1 MSSNKKIVIKKKSPV
16 VKTLQWLGVSAVS
29 ILLIVYFLVIDT
41 RGSQKTPTIGSVN
54 GTPIY
59 YTSTSPYGKA
69 FREIEKEIENYY
81 QQFGIPMNA
90 DIYANIEDLAFRSA
104 VTNILLYDLAAKN
117 ITVSDKLILQYM
129 QSQFID
135 SNGNYNKMAYDAFIK
150 NTPQSEKIRIEKDLK
165 ETVMAQTIAL
175 ELFNSV
181 KINSLELE
189 RDYIKNYTKRD
200 IEMLYIDASDIVRNA
215 DILETDIDKYFN
227 DNKTNFVQADISWIL
242 LANAKDA
249 ENVYKTL
256 KNDITLFDK
265 TVAEK
270 SIYTND
276 YHLGYVTRMEI
287 DKNIADRVFTNT
299 QITTNTLL
307 SPINVNGVYYVVL
320 VNDIRLPEKYTDVN
334 SGVLRDSYLN
344 DNLKVLVE
352 AEKSKQVEVLKNAV
366 ANNNNF
372 AALNNNNNI
381 KYYKSSAPFYYSQG
395 FINSTDKNVIPDSSS
410 PIFNSTV
417 FSLNVGDKSEV
428 IKLNNGV
435 AVIKVLSEEKADI
448 NKLAS
453 LDTAQKNA
461 MKRELL
467 NVTVANISIEWE
479 NRSMEEAKIKR
490 HQVR

>member
-69 FREIEKEIENYY
+69 FREIENYY

-90 DIYANIEDLAFRSA
+90 DVYANIEDLAFRRA
-104 VTNILLYDLAAKN
+104 VTTILLDDLAAKN
-117 ITVSDKLILQYM
+117 IAVSDKIILQYM

-135 SNGNYNKMAYDAFIK
+135 SNGNYNQMAYDAFIK

-165 ETVMAQTIAL
+165 ETIMAQTIAL
-175 ELFNSV
+175 ELFNGIKV
-181 KINSLELE
+181 NSLELE
-189 RDYIKNYTKRD
+189 RQYIKNLTKRD

-215 DILETDIDKYFN
+215 DILEIDIDKYFN

-242 LANAKDA
+242 MANAKDA

-299 QITTNTLL
+299 QTNILL
-307 SPINVNGVYYVVL
+307 SPINVNGIYYIVL

-334 SGVLRDSYLN
+334 TSVLRDSYLN
-344 DNLKVLVE
+344 NNLKVLVE

-395 FINSTDKNVIPDSSS
+395 LVNDTDGNVIPDSSS

-448 NKLAS
+448 NKLAL

-461 MKRELL
+461 ARRELL
-467 NVTVANISIEWE
+467 NATVANISIEWE
-479 NRSMEEAKIKR
+479 NRSIEEAKIKR
-490 HQVR
+490 HKVR

>member
-104 VTNILLYDLAAKN
+104 VTNILLDDLAAKN

>member
-16 VKTLQWLGVSAVS
+16 IKTLQWIGVSAVS
-29 ILLIVYFLVIDT
+29 ILLIIYFLVIDT

-69 FREIEKEIENYY
+69 FREIENYY
-81 QQFGIPMNA
+81 QQFGIPMNT
-90 DIYANIEDLAFRSA
+90 DVYANIEDLAFRRA
-104 VTNILLYDLAAKN
+104 VTTILLDDLAAKN
-117 ITVSDKLILQYM
+117 IDVSDKIILQYM

-135 SNGNYNKMAYDAFIK
+135 SNGNYNQMAYGAFIK

-165 ETVMAQTIAL
+165 ETIMAQTIAL
-175 ELFNSV
+175 ELFNGV
-181 KINSLELE
+181 KVNSLELE
-189 RDYIKNYTKRD
+189 RQYIKNLTKRD

-215 DILETDIDKYFN
+215 DIIETDIDKYFN

-242 LANAKDA
+242 IANAKEA

-299 QITTNTLL
+299 QTNTLL

-320 VNDIRLPEKYTDVN
+320 INDIRLPEKYTDVN
-334 SGVLRDSYLN
+334 AAVLRDSYLN
-344 DNLKVLVE
+344 DNLKVLIE
-352 AEKSKQVEVLKNAV
+352 AEKSKQVEVLKNTTL
-366 ANNNNF
+366 NNNNF
-372 AALNNNNNI
+372 AALNNNGNI
-381 KYYKSSAPFYYSQG
+381 KYYKSSAPFSYAQG
-395 FINSTDKNVIPDSSS
+395 LVNATDGNVIPDSSN

-435 AVIKVLSEEKADI
+435 AVIKVLSEEKADV

-453 LDTAQKNA
+453 LDSAQKNA
-461 MKRELL
+461 MRRELL
-467 NVTVANISIEWE
+467 SASVANISIEWE
-479 NRSMEEAKIKR
+479 NRSIEEAKIKR
-490 HQVR
+490 HKVR

>member
-69 FREIEKEIENYY
+69 FREIENYY

-90 DIYANIEDLAFRSA
+90 DIYANIEDLAFRRA
-104 VTNILLYDLAAKN
+104 VTTILLDDLAAKN
-117 ITVSDKLILQYM
+117 ITVSDKIILQYM

-135 SNGNYNKMAYDAFIK
+135 SNGNYNQMAYDAFIK

-189 RDYIKNYTKRD
+189 RQYIKNLTKRD
-200 IEMLYIDASDIVRNA
+200 IEMLYIDASEIVRNA
-215 DILETDIDKYFN
+215 DILEADIDKYFN

-242 LANAKDA
+242 MANAKEA

-344 DNLKVLVE
+344 ANLKVLVE

-372 AALNNNNNI
+372 ATLNNGNI
-381 KYYKSSAPFYYSQG
+381 KYYKSSAPFSYAQG

-435 AVIKVLSEEKADI
+435 AVIKVLSEEKADM

-461 MKRELL
+461 ARKELL
-467 NVTVANISIEWE
+467 NATVANISIEWE
-479 NRSMEEAKIKR
+479 NKSMEEAKIKR
-490 HQVR
+490 HKVR

>member
-16 VKTLQWLGVSAVS
+16 IKTLQWIGVSAVS
-29 ILLIVYFLVIDT
+29 ILLIIYFLVIDT

-69 FREIEKEIENYY
+69 FREIENYY

-90 DIYANIEDLAFRSA
+90 DVYANIEDLAFRRA
-104 VTNILLYDLAAKN
+104 VTTILLDDLAAKN
-117 ITVSDKLILQYM
+117 IDVSDKIILQYM

-135 SNGNYNKMAYDAFIK
+135 SNGNYNQMAYDAFIK

-165 ETVMAQTIAL
+165 ETIMAQTIAL
-175 ELFNSV
+175 ELFNGV
-181 KINSLELE
+181 KVNSLELE
-189 RDYIKNYTKRD
+189 RQYIKNLTKRD

-215 DILETDIDKYFN
+215 DIIETDIDKYFN

-242 LANAKDA
+242 IANAKEA

-299 QITTNTLL
+299 QTNTLL

-320 VNDIRLPEKYTDVN
+320 INDIRLPEKYTDVN
-334 SGVLRDSYLN
+334 AAVLRDSYLN
-344 DNLKVLVE
+344 DNLKVLIE
-352 AEKSKQVEVLKNAV
+352 AEKSKQVEVLKNATL
-366 ANNNNF
+366 NNNNF
-372 AALNNNNNI
+372 AALNNNGNI
-381 KYYKSSAPFYYSQG
+381 KYYKSSAPFSYAQG
-395 FINSTDKNVIPDSSS
+395 LVNATDGNVIPDSSN

-435 AVIKVLSEEKADI
+435 AVIKVLSEEKADV

-453 LDTAQKNA
+453 LDSAQKNA
-461 MKRELL
+461 MRRELL
-467 NVTVANISIEWE
+467 SASVANISIEWE
-479 NRSMEEAKIKR
+479 NRSIEEAKIKR
-490 HQVR
+490 HKVR

>member
-1 MSSNKKIVIKKKSPV
+1 M
-16 VKTLQWLGVSAVS
+16 
-29 ILLIVYFLVIDT
+29 LIVYFLVIDT

-69 FREIEKEIENYY
+69 FREIENYY

-90 DIYANIEDLAFRSA
+90 DVYANIEDLAFRRA
-104 VTNILLYDLAAKN
+104 VTTILLDDLAAKN
-117 ITVSDKLILQYM
+117 ITVSDKIILQYM

-135 SNGNYNKMAYDAFIK
+135 SNGNYNQMAYDAFIK
-150 NTPQSEKIRIEKDLK
+150 NTPQAEKIRIEKDLK

-189 RDYIKNYTKRD
+189 RQYVKNLTKRD
-200 IEMLYIDASDIVRNA
+200 IEMLYIDASDIVKKA
-215 DILETDIDKYFN
+215 DILEADIDKYFN

-242 LANAKDA
+242 LPNAKDA

-299 QITTNTLL
+299 QTNILL
-307 SPINVNGVYYVVL
+307 SPINVNGVQ
-320 VNDIRLPEKYTDVN
+320 
-334 SGVLRDSYLN
+334 
-344 DNLKVLVE
+344 VLVE
-352 AEKSKQVEVLKNAV
+352 AEKAKQVEVLKNAV
-366 ANNNNF
+366 SNNNSF
-372 AALNNNNNI
+372 AALNNNGNI
-381 KYYKSSAPFYYSQG
+381 KYYKSSAPFYYAQG
-395 FINSTDKNVIPDSSS
+395 LVNSTDGNAIPDSSS

-461 MKRELL
+461 ARRELL
-467 NVTVANISIEWE
+467 NATVANISIEWE

-490 HQVR
+490 HKVR

>member
-16 VKTLQWLGVSAVS
+16 IKTLQWIGVSAVS
-29 ILLIVYFLVIDT
+29 ILLIIYFLVIDT
-41 RGSQKTPTIGSVN
+41 RGSQKTHTIGSVN

-69 FREIEKEIENYY
+69 FREIENYY

-90 DIYANIEDLAFRSA
+90 DVYANIEDLAFRRA
-104 VTNILLYDLAAKN
+104 VTTILLDDLAAKN
-117 ITVSDKLILQYM
+117 IDVSDKIILQYM

-135 SNGNYNKMAYDAFIK
+135 SNGNYNQMAYDAFIK

-165 ETVMAQTIAL
+165 ETIMAQTIAL
-175 ELFNSV
+175 ELFNGV
-181 KINSLELE
+181 KVNSLELE
-189 RDYIKNYTKRD
+189 RQYIKNLTKRD

-215 DILETDIDKYFN
+215 DIIETDIDKYFN

-242 LANAKDA
+242 IANAKEA

-299 QITTNTLL
+299 QTNTLL

-320 VNDIRLPEKYTDVN
+320 INDIRLPEKYTDVN
-334 SGVLRDSYLN
+334 AAVLRDSYLN
-344 DNLKVLVE
+344 NNLKVLIE
-352 AEKSKQVEVLKNAV
+352 AEKSKQVEVLKNATL
-366 ANNNNF
+366 NNNNF
-372 AALNNNNNI
+372 AALNNNGNI
-381 KYYKSSAPFYYSQG
+381 KYYKSSAPFSYAQG
-395 FINSTDKNVIPDSSS
+395 LVNATDGNVIPDSSN

-435 AVIKVLSEEKADI
+435 AVIKVLSEEKADV

-453 LDTAQKNA
+453 LDSTQKNA
-461 MKRELL
+461 MRRELL
-467 NVTVANISIEWE
+467 SASVANISIEWE
-479 NRSMEEAKIKR
+479 NRSIEEAKIKR
-490 HQVR
+490 HKVR

>member
-1 MSSNKKIVIKKKSPV
+1 MSSNKKIAIKKKSPV

-69 FREIEKEIENYY
+69 FREIENYY

-90 DIYANIEDLAFRSA
+90 DIYANIEDLAFRRA
-104 VTNILLYDLAAKN
+104 VTTILLDDLAAKN
-117 ITVSDKLILQYM
+117 ITVSDKIILQYM

-135 SNGNYNKMAYDAFIK
+135 SNGNYNQMAYDAFIK

-189 RDYIKNYTKRD
+189 REYIKNYTKRD
-200 IEMLYIDASDIVRNA
+200 IEMLYIDASEIAKNA
-215 DILETDIDKYFN
+215 DILEADIDKYFT

-242 LANAKDA
+242 LANAKEA

-256 KNDITLFDK
+256 KNDISLFDK

-299 QITTNTLL
+299 QTNILL

-344 DNLKVLVE
+344 DNLKILVE

-366 ANNNNF
+366 SNNNNF
-372 AALNNNNNI
+372 AALNNNGNI
-381 KYYKSSAPFYYSQG
+381 KYYKSSAPFSYAQG
-395 FINSTDKNVIPDSSS
+395 LVNATDGNIIPDSST

-428 IKLNNGV
+428 IKLNNGA
-435 AVIKVLSEEKADI
+435 AVIKVLSEEKADL
-448 NKLAS
+448 NRLAS
-453 LDTAQKNA
+453 LDTAQKNTA
-461 MKRELL
+461 KRELL
-467 NVTVANISIEWE
+467 NATVANISIEWE
-479 NRSMEEAKIKR
+479 NRSIEDARIKR
-490 HQVR
+490 HKIR

>member
-16 VKTLQWLGVSAVS
+16 IKTLQWIGVSAVS
-29 ILLIVYFLVIDT
+29 ILLIIYFLVIDT

-69 FREIEKEIENYY
+69 FREIENYY

-90 DIYANIEDLAFRSA
+90 DVYANIEDLAFRRA
-104 VTNILLYDLAAKN
+104 VTTILLDDLAAKN
-117 ITVSDKLILQYM
+117 IDVSDKIILQYM

-135 SNGNYNKMAYDAFIK
+135 SNGNYNQMAYDAFIK

-165 ETVMAQTIAL
+165 ETIMAQTIAL
-175 ELFNSV
+175 ELFNGV
-181 KINSLELE
+181 KVNSLELE
-189 RDYIKNYTKRD
+189 RQYTKNLTKRD

-215 DILETDIDKYFN
+215 DIIETDIDKYFN

-242 LANAKDA
+242 IANAKEA

-299 QITTNTLL
+299 QTNTLL

-320 VNDIRLPEKYTDVN
+320 INDIRLPEKYTDVN
-334 SGVLRDSYLN
+334 AAVLRDSYLN
-344 DNLKVLVE
+344 DNLKVLIE
-352 AEKSKQVEVLKNAV
+352 AEKSKQVEVLKNATL
-366 ANNNNF
+366 NNNNF
-372 AALNNNNNI
+372 AALNNNGNI
-381 KYYKSSAPFYYSQG
+381 KYYKSSAPFSYAQG
-395 FINSTDKNVIPDSSS
+395 LVNATDGNVIPDSSN

-435 AVIKVLSEEKADI
+435 AVIKVLSEEKADV

-453 LDTAQKNA
+453 LDSAQKNA
-461 MKRELL
+461 MRRELL
-467 NVTVANISIEWE
+467 SASVANISIEWE
-479 NRSMEEAKIKR
+479 NRSIEEAKIKR
-490 HQVR
+490 HKVR

>member
-16 VKTLQWLGVSAVS
+16 IKTLQWIGVSAVS
-29 ILLIVYFLVIDT
+29 ILLIIYFLVIDT

-69 FREIEKEIENYY
+69 FREIENYY
-81 QQFGIPMNA
+81 QQFGIPMNT
-90 DIYANIEDLAFRSA
+90 DVYANIEDLAFRRA
-104 VTNILLYDLAAKN
+104 VTTILLDDLAAKN
-117 ITVSDKLILQYM
+117 IDVSDKIILQYM

-135 SNGNYNKMAYDAFIK
+135 SNGNYNQMAYDAFIK

-165 ETVMAQTIAL
+165 ETIMAQTIAL
-175 ELFNSV
+175 ELFNGV
-181 KINSLELE
+181 KVNSLELE
-189 RDYIKNYTKRD
+189 RQYIKNLTKRD

-215 DILETDIDKYFN
+215 DIIGTDIDKYFN

-242 LANAKDA
+242 IANAKEA
-249 ENVYKTL
+249 ENLYKTL

-299 QITTNTLL
+299 QTNTLL

-320 VNDIRLPEKYTDVN
+320 INDIRLPEKYTDVN
-334 SGVLRDSYLN
+334 AAVLRDSYLN
-344 DNLKVLVE
+344 DNLKVLIE
-352 AEKSKQVEVLKNAV
+352 AEKSKQVEVLKNATL
-366 ANNNNF
+366 NNNNF
-372 AALNNNNNI
+372 AALNNNGNI
-381 KYYKSSAPFYYSQG
+381 KYYKSSAPFSYAQG
-395 FINSTDKNVIPDSSS
+395 LVNATDGNVIPDSSN

-435 AVIKVLSEEKADI
+435 AVIKVLSEEKADV

-453 LDTAQKNA
+453 LDSAQKNA
-461 MKRELL
+461 MRRELL
-467 NVTVANISIEWE
+467 SASVANISIEWE
-479 NRSMEEAKIKR
+479 NRSIEEAKIKR
-490 HQVR
+490 HKVR

>member
-16 VKTLQWLGVSAVS
+16 IKTLQWIGVSAVS
-29 ILLIVYFLVIDT
+29 ILLIIYFLVIDT

-69 FREIEKEIENYY
+69 FREIENYY
-81 QQFGIPMNA
+81 QQFGIPMNT
-90 DIYANIEDLAFRSA
+90 DVYANIEDLAFRRA
-104 VTNILLYDLAAKN
+104 VTTILLDDLAAKN
-117 ITVSDKLILQYM
+117 IDVSDKIILQYM

-135 SNGNYNKMAYDAFIK
+135 SNGNYNQMAYDAFIK

-165 ETVMAQTIAL
+165 ETIMAQTIAL
-175 ELFNSV
+175 ELFNGV
-181 KINSLELE
+181 KVNSLELE
-189 RDYIKNYTKRD
+189 RQYIKNLTKRD

-215 DILETDIDKYFN
+215 DIIETDIDKYFN

-242 LANAKDA
+242 IANAKEA

-299 QITTNTLL
+299 QTNTLL

-320 VNDIRLPEKYTDVN
+320 INNIRLPEKYTDVN
-334 SGVLRDSYLN
+334 AAVLRDSYLN
-344 DNLKVLVE
+344 DNLKVLIE
-352 AEKSKQVEVLKNAV
+352 AEKSKQVEVLKNATL
-366 ANNNNF
+366 NNNNF
-372 AALNNNNNI
+372 AALNNNGNI
-381 KYYKSSAPFYYSQG
+381 KYYKSSAPFSYAQG
-395 FINSTDKNVIPDSSS
+395 LVNATDGNVIPDSSN

-435 AVIKVLSEEKADI
+435 AVIKVLSEEKADV

-453 LDTAQKNA
+453 LDSAQKNA
-461 MKRELL
+461 MRRELL
-467 NVTVANISIEWE
+467 SASVANISIEWE
-479 NRSMEEAKIKR
+479 NRSIEEAKIKR
-490 HQVR
+490 HKVR

>member
-16 VKTLQWLGVSAVS
+16 IKTLQWIGVSAVS
-29 ILLIVYFLVIDT
+29 ILLIIYFLVIDT

-69 FREIEKEIENYY
+69 FREIENYY

-90 DIYANIEDLAFRSA
+90 DVYANIEDLAFRRA
-104 VTNILLYDLAAKN
+104 VTTILLDDLAAKN
-117 ITVSDKLILQYM
+117 INVSDKIILQYM

-135 SNGNYNKMAYDAFIK
+135 SNGNYNQMAYDAFIK

-165 ETVMAQTIAL
+165 ETIMAQTIAL
-175 ELFNSV
+175 ELFNGV
-181 KINSLELE
+181 KVNSLELE
-189 RDYIKNYTKRD
+189 RQYIKNLTKRD

-215 DILETDIDKYFN
+215 DIIETDIDKYFN

-242 LANAKDA
+242 IANAKEA

-299 QITTNTLL
+299 QTNTLL

-320 VNDIRLPEKYTDVN
+320 INDIRLPEKYTDVN
-334 SGVLRDSYLN
+334 ATVLRGSYLN
-344 DNLKVLVE
+344 NNLKVLIE
-352 AEKSKQVEVLKNAV
+352 AEKSKQVEVLKNATL
-366 ANNNNF
+366 NNNNF
-372 AALNNNNNI
+372 AALNNNGNI
-381 KYYKSSAPFYYSQG
+381 KYYKSSAPFSYAQG
-395 FINSTDKNVIPDSSS
+395 LVNATDGNVIPDSSN

-435 AVIKVLSEEKADI
+435 AVIKVLSEEKADV

-453 LDTAQKNA
+453 LDSAQKNA
-461 MKRELL
+461 MRRELL
-467 NVTVANISIEWE
+467 SASVANISIEWE
-479 NRSMEEAKIKR
+479 NRSIEEAKIKR
-490 HQVR
+490 HKVR

>member
-69 FREIEKEIENYY
+69 FREIENYY

-90 DIYANIEDLAFRSA
+90 DVYANIEDLAFRRA
-104 VTNILLYDLAAKN
+104 VTTILLDDLAAKN
-117 ITVSDKLILQYM
+117 ITVSDKIILQYM

-135 SNGNYNKMAYDAFIK
+135 SNGNYNQMAYDAFIK
-150 NTPQSEKIRIEKDLK
+150 NTPQAEKIRIEKDLK

-189 RDYIKNYTKRD
+189 RQYVKNLTKRD
-200 IEMLYIDASDIVRNA
+200 IEMLYIDASDIVKKA
-215 DILETDIDKYFN
+215 DILEADIDKYFN

-242 LANAKDA
+242 LPNAKDA

-299 QITTNTLL
+299 QTNILL

-320 VNDIRLPEKYTDVN
+320 LNSIRLPEKYTDVN
-334 SGVLRDSYLN
+334 IGVLRDSYLN
-344 DNLKVLVE
+344 DNLQVLVE
-352 AEKSKQVEVLKNAV
+352 AEKAKQVEVLKNAV
-366 ANNNNF
+366 SNNNSF
-372 AALNNNNNI
+372 AALNNNGNI
-381 KYYKSSAPFYYSQG
+381 KYYKSSAPFYYAQG
-395 FINSTDKNVIPDSSS
+395 LVNSTDGNAIPDSSS

-461 MKRELL
+461 ARRELL
-467 NVTVANISIEWE
+467 NATVANISIEWE

-490 HQVR
+490 HKVR

>member
-1 MSSNKKIVIKKKSPV
+1 MSSNKKIAIKKKSPV

-135 SNGNYNKMAYDAFIK
+135 SNGNYNQMAYDAFIK

-200 IEMLYIDASDIVRNA
+200 IEMLYIDAFEIVKNA

-372 AALNNNNNI
+372 AALNKNNNI

-461 MKRELL
+461 ARKELL
-467 NVTVANISIEWE
+467 NASVANISIEWE
-479 NRSMEEAKIKR
+479 NRSMEDAKIKR
-490 HQVR
+490 HKVR

>member
-69 FREIEKEIENYY
+69 FREIENYY

-90 DIYANIEDLAFRSA
+90 DVYANIEDLAFRRA
-104 VTNILLYDLAAKN
+104 VTTILLDDLAAKN
-117 ITVSDKLILQYM
+117 IAVSDKIILQYM

-135 SNGNYNKMAYDAFIK
+135 SNGNYNQMAYDAFIK

-165 ETVMAQTIAL
+165 ETIMAQTIAL
-175 ELFNSV
+175 ELFNGIKV
-181 KINSLELE
+181 NSLELE
-189 RDYIKNYTKRD
+189 RQYIKNLTKRD

-215 DILETDIDKYFN
+215 DILEIDIDKYFN

-242 LANAKDA
+242 MANAKDA

-299 QITTNTLL
+299 QTNTLL

-320 VNDIRLPEKYTDVN
+320 INNIRLPEKYTDVN
-334 SGVLRDSYLN
+334 AAVLRDSYLN
-344 DNLKVLVE
+344 DNLKVLIE
-352 AEKSKQVEVLKNAV
+352 AEKSKQVEVLKNATL
-366 ANNNNF
+366 NNNNF
-372 AALNNNNNI
+372 AALNNNGNI
-381 KYYKSSAPFYYSQG
+381 KYYKSSAPFSYAQG
-395 FINSTDKNVIPDSSS
+395 LVNATDGNVIPDSSN

-435 AVIKVLSEEKADI
+435 AVIKVLSEEKADV

-453 LDTAQKNA
+453 LDSAQKNA
-461 MKRELL
+461 MRRELL
-467 NVTVANISIEWE
+467 SASVANISIEWE
-479 NRSMEEAKIKR
+479 NRSIEEAKIKR
-490 HQVR
+490 HKVR

>member
-16 VKTLQWLGVSAVS
+16 IKTLQWIGVSAVS
-29 ILLIVYFLVIDT
+29 ILLIIYFLVIDT

-69 FREIEKEIENYY
+69 FREIENYY
-81 QQFGIPMNA
+81 QQFGIPMNT
-90 DIYANIEDLAFRSA
+90 DVYANIEDLAFRRA
-104 VTNILLYDLAAKN
+104 VTTILLDDLAAKN
-117 ITVSDKLILQYM
+117 IDVSDKIILQYM

-135 SNGNYNKMAYDAFIK
+135 SNGNYNQMAYDAFIK

-165 ETVMAQTIAL
+165 ETIMAQTIAL
-175 ELFNSV
+175 ELFNGV
-181 KINSLELE
+181 KVNSLELE
-189 RDYIKNYTKRD
+189 RQYIKNLTKRD

-215 DILETDIDKYFN
+215 DIIETDIDKYFN

-242 LANAKDA
+242 IANAKEA

-299 QITTNTLL
+299 QTNTLL

-320 VNDIRLPEKYTDVN
+320 INNIRLPEKYTDVN
-334 SGVLRDSYLN
+334 AAVLRDSYLN
-344 DNLKVLVE
+344 DNLKVLIE
-352 AEKSKQVEVLKNAV
+352 AEKSKQVEVLKNATL
-366 ANNNNF
+366 NNNNF
-372 AALNNNNNI
+372 AALNNNGNI
-381 KYYKSSAPFYYSQG
+381 KYYKSSAPFSYAQG
-395 FINSTDKNVIPDSSS
+395 LVNATDGNVIPDSSN

-435 AVIKVLSEEKADI
+435 AVIKVLSEEKADV

-453 LDTAQKNA
+453 LDSAQKNA
-461 MKRELL
+461 MRRELL
-467 NVTVANISIEWE
+467 SASIANISIEWE
-479 NRSMEEAKIKR
+479 NRSIEEAKIKR
-490 HQVR
+490 HKVR

>member
-69 FREIEKEIENYY
+69 FREIENYY

-90 DIYANIEDLAFRSA
+90 DVYANIEDLAFRRA
-104 VTNILLYDLAAKN
+104 VTTILLDDLAAKN
-117 ITVSDKLILQYM
+117 IAVSDKIILQYM

-135 SNGNYNKMAYDAFIK
+135 SNGNYNQMAYDAFIK

-165 ETVMAQTIAL
+165 ETIMAQTIAL
-175 ELFNSV
+175 ELFNGV
-181 KINSLELE
+181 KVNSLELE
-189 RDYIKNYTKRD
+189 RQYIKNLTKRD
-200 IEMLYIDASDIVRNA
+200 IEMLYIDASDIVKKA
-215 DILETDIDKYFN
+215 DILEADIDKYFN

-242 LANAKDA
+242 LPNAKDA

-299 QITTNTLL
+299 QTNILL

-334 SGVLRDSYLN
+334 AGVLRDSYLN

-352 AEKSKQVEVLKNAV
+352 AEKSKQVEVLKNATL
-366 ANNNNF
+366 NNNNF
-372 AALNNNNNI
+372 ATLNNGNI
-381 KYYKSSAPFYYSQG
+381 KYYKSSAPFSYAQG
-395 FINSTDKNVIPDSSS
+395 LVNAADGNVIPDSSS

-461 MKRELL
+461 ARRELL
-467 NVTVANISIEWE
+467 NASVANISIEWE

-490 HQVR
+490 HKVR